1 MRSEVSFILECA
13 EEWRVI
19 SDAPVTS
26 RSERAFLGKRC
37 AHSITAE
44 RNPFAQR
51 PPLLHAAAV
60 KRAIYAGSF
69 DPITNG
75 HLDVLTRAAKV
86 FDQVVLAVA
95 VNSEKTG
102 LFSTEE
108 RVALLKETVATL
120 TNVRVTHFNGL
131 LVEFARI
138 EKASAIIRGLRAV
151 SDFELEFQMA
161 LMNRRLEPAL
171 ETLFLM
177 PKEEYSYVSSRLV
190 KEVAR
195 LGGNVADF
203 VPPCVERALR
213 AKFFR

>member
-1 MRSEVSFILECA
+1 M
-13 EEWRVI
+13 
-19 SDAPVTS
+19 
-26 RSERAFLGKRC
+26 
-37 AHSITAE
+37 
-44 RNPFAQR
+44 RNPFAPR
-51 PPLLHAAAV
+51 PALLHAAPV

-75 HLDVLTRAAKV
+75 HLDVLMRAAKV

-108 RVALLKETVATL
+108 RVALLKETVSPL
-120 TNVRVTHFNGL
+120 PNVRVTHFNGL

-138 EKASAIIRGLRAV
+138 EKGTAIIRGLRAV

-195 LGGNVADF
+195 LGGDVAAF
-203 VPPCVERALR
+203 VPPCVDRALR
-213 AKFFR
+213 AKFSR